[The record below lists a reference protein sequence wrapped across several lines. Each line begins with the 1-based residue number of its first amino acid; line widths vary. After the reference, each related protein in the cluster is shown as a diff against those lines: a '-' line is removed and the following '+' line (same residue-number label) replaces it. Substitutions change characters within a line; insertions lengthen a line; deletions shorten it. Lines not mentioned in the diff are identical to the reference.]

1 MTPPNNKKNEPHNSI
16 VLINLYPQR
25 SINLMPKKEG
35 IFQKRIVHQ
44 YAYLNY

>member
-1 MTPPNNKKNEPHNSI
+1 MTPQNNERSKSHNSI

-25 SINLMPKKEG
+25 PISLMPKKEG